1 MATIETRRLILR
13 PPMPA
18 DAAAITRAIDDD
30 EEIASF
36 IPAMPVPYT
45 EADARDWLDGIPGR
59 WETIREVPFAIT
71 ERDVDEMIGAISVRL
86 QPGGSIG
93 YWLAESSRGCGLMTE
108 ALIAVVRWTAAEH
121 GIRDLHLT
129 MHPDNLASQRVAEN
143 AGFVHAGLV
152 VHEPPFGDGGMRAVR
167 FERPR

>member
-1 MATIETRRLILR
+1 VATIETRRLILR
-13 PPMPA
+13 PPAPT

-30 EEIASF
+30 PEITTF

-45 EADARDWLDGIPGR
+45 DTDARKWLEGIPGR

-71 ERDVDEMIGAISVRL
+71 EPDADEMIGAIAVRL

-93 YWLAESSRGCGLMTE
+93 YWLAEPSRGQGLMTE
-108 ALIAVVRWTAAEH
+108 ALIAVVRWSAAEH

-129 MHPDNLASQRVAEN
+129 MHPDNQASQRVAEK

-152 VHEPPFGDGGMRAVR
+152 IHEPPFGDGGMRAVR